1 MEGARYTLLCGA
13 GTRIKRDTR
22 LPMEAEKTGVY
33 GWGGENGDDIN
44 CGRRPAHRLLDTIP
58 ASLVISRA

>member
-22 LPMEAEKTGVY
+22 LPMERRRRAYMAGEAKT
-33 GWGGENGDDIN
+33 
-44 CGRRPAHRLLDTIP
+44 ATI
-58 ASLVISRA
+58 